1 VAAVGIIVNPWA
13 GKDVRRLHA
22 PVGHTSDAAKI
33 GIVRRVA
40 IGALDAGAH
49 HVYAASDAGRIAAR
63 AIAGIDR
70 AELIDGPGTGSAID
84 TRRAAAQL
92 LEHDCSP
99 IVVLGGDGTCRD
111 VVIGGPGATVL
122 AISTGTNNVFPRFI
136 DGSSAGTA
144 AGLVAS
150 GQVPLADATSP
161 AKRLVVTV
169 VRADGSTDTDIA
181 LVDVAAI
188 ASTQTGSRAVLR
200 AGSIVG
206 VVAAIAHPTSTGL
219 SAIAGRLQ
227 PIGRDEPGA
236 VHVVLGEL
244 AACARRVRVPI
255 VPGQFDVLGV
265 ASVAHLGEGD
275 TVTFP
280 GPLVLAYDGERERH
294 VPEGAVAYVRVD
306 SLGPAVV
313 DVDRVLL
320 HAAAHHLFDEPA
332 PGDASPSATTT
343 EAPDGH

>member
-1 VAAVGIIVNPWA
+1 
-13 GKDVRRLHA
+13 
-22 PVGHTSDAAKI
+22 
-33 GIVRRVA
+33 
-40 IGALDAGAH
+40 
-49 HVYAASDAGRIAAR
+49 
-63 AIAGIDR
+63 
-70 AELIDGPGTGSAID
+70 
-84 TRRAAAQL
+84 
-92 LEHDCSP
+92 
-99 IVVLGGDGTCRD
+99 
-111 VVIGGPGATVL
+111 
-122 AISTGTNNVFPRFI
+122 
-136 DGSSAGTA
+136 
-144 AGLVAS
+144 
-150 GQVPLADATSP
+150 
-161 AKRLVVTV
+161 
-169 VRADGSTDTDIA
+169 
-181 LVDVAAI
+181 VDVAAI

-244 AACARRVRVPI
+244 DACARRVRVPI